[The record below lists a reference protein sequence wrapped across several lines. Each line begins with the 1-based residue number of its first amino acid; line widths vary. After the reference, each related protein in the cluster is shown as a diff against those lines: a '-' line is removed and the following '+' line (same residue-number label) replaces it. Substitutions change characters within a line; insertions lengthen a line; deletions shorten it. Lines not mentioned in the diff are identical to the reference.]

1 MKQLQ
6 TLSVVS
12 PGFYGL
18 NTQESGVTLSPN
30 FASIVENAVIDKFG
44 RIGARKGWSM
54 QTDDGATPLEGEQIK
69 FLMEHVDA
77 DNTTLTLSGGNNKLF
92 KAGDNNDALVDI
104 TPAGYTITKNNW
116 KGANINDHTMLV
128 QAGHPP
134 LLATAESGSFVVDLL
149 TAHVAHGSHTPNY
162 GTSYPRDV
170 IAGYSRFWVH
180 DGSTVYWSDDIAGD
194 FPHFDGGSSGLL
206 NIASV
211 LPNNVDTITALAL
224 HNGFLIIFCER
235 CIVIYSGADNPT
247 AATFTVSD
255 VISGTGCIARDSVQ
269 HTGNDLLFLS
279 DTGVRSLGRVVQEKS
294 LPMRDLTKNVR
305 DDLGQDIALEK
316 ASYGHLDNVCS
327 VYSEVNA
334 FYLLSIPSQSTV
346 YCLDLKQ
353 ALEDGAARV
362 TKWVG
367 YSATS
372 FLRRR
377 DREVLIG
384 KVNGIGKYSGYTD
397 NNVSYSLSYFS
408 PYMDMGAP
416 STIKILKQLKATVVG
431 GSGQTFV
438 LKTNFDYLDSTSSY
452 TYTIKETNTAQ
463 YGIDE
468 FNLCEYSVGIAIDSV
483 KSSVGGSGNAIQIGF
498 KANVFQNPLSVQT
511 IDMFVKTGRT
521 N

>member
-6 TLSVVS
+6 TLSIVS

-18 NTQESGVTLSPN
+18 NTQESGLTISNN
-30 FASIVENAVIDKFG
+30 FAYQANNVVIDKSG
-44 RIGARKGWSM
+44 QLGARQGWTM
-54 QTDDGATPLEGEQIK
+54 QTELGATQLSNNTID
-69 FLMEHVDA
+69 FLIEHVNA
-77 DNTTLTLSGGNNKLF
+77 DNSVVLLSAGNNKVF
-92 KAGDNNDALVDI
+92 KNGNDADELVDI
-104 TPAGYTITKNNW
+104 TPVGYTITKNNW

-235 CIVIYSGADNPT
+235 CIVIYSGAENPT
-247 AATFTVSD
+247 AATFAVSD
-255 VISGTGCIARDSVQ
+255 VISGVGCIARASVQ

-305 DDLGQDIALEK
+305 DDLIANMKIER
-316 ASYGHLDNVCS
+316 ATHGGLDEVCS
-327 VYSEVNA
+327 VYSELYA
-334 FYLLSIPSQSTV
+334 FYLLSFPTRNMI
-346 YCLDLKQ
+346 YCLDMRS
-353 ALEDGAARV
+353 ALEDGSARV
-362 TKWVG
+362 TKWTK
-367 YSATS
+367 AKTTS
-372 FLRRR
+372 FYRTR
-377 DREVLIG
+377 DRQLLMG
-384 KVNGIGKYSGYTD
+384 KENGIGKYGGYTD
-397 NNVSYSLSYFS
+397 NTAPYTMSYLSHHT
-408 PYMDMGAP
+408 DMGTP
-416 STIKILKQLKATVVG
+416 TQIKILKNFSATVVG
-431 GSGQTFV
+431 GAGQQFII
-438 LKTNFDYLDSTSSY
+438 KTNINYNDDARRYAYTIPAKTSS
-452 TYTIKETNTAQ
+452 
-463 YGIDE
+463 E
-468 FNLCEYSVGIAIDSV
+468 FNTSEFGIAEFSKGILVETV
-483 KSSVGGSGNAIQIGF
+483 KESIAGTGTVIQVGF
-498 KANVFQNPLSVQT
+498 EANINGASMTVQKV
-511 IDMFVKTGRT
+511 DMFVKTGRI

>member
-1 MKQLQ
+1 
-6 TLSVVS
+6 
-12 PGFYGL
+12 
-18 NTQESGVTLSPN
+18 
-30 FASIVENAVIDKFG
+30 
-44 RIGARKGWSM
+44 
-54 QTDDGATPLEGEQIK
+54 
-69 FLMEHVDA
+69 
-77 DNTTLTLSGGNNKLF
+77 
-92 KAGDNNDALVDI
+92 
-104 TPAGYTITKNNW
+104 
-116 KGANINDHTMLV
+116 
-128 QAGHPP
+128 
-134 LLATAESGSFVVDLL
+134 
-149 TAHVAHGSHTPNY
+149 
-162 GTSYPRDV
+162 
-170 IAGYSRFWVH
+170 
-180 DGSTVYWSDDIAGD
+180 
-194 FPHFDGGSSGLL
+194 
-206 NIASV
+206 
-211 LPNNVDTITALAL
+211 
-224 HNGFLIIFCER
+224 
-235 CIVIYSGADNPT
+235 
-247 AATFTVSD
+247 
-255 VISGTGCIARDSVQ
+255 
-269 HTGNDLLFLS
+269 LFLS

-305 DDLGQDIALEK
+305 DNLGQDIALEK

-362 TKWVG
+362 TKWVD

-397 NNVSYSLSYFS
+397 NNVSYSLAYFS

>member
-1 MKQLQ
+1 MKELQ

-12 PGFYGL
+12 PGFFGL

-30 FASIVENAVIDKFG
+30 FASSAENAVIDKLG
-44 RIGARKGWSM
+44 RLGARKGWLM
-54 QTDDGATPLEGEQIK
+54 QTDTGVTLLGGAQVE

-92 KAGDNNDALVDI
+92 KAGDNNDALVDV
-104 TPAGYTITKNNW
+104 TPAGYTITKNRW

-134 LLATAESGSFVVDLL
+134 LLATAETGSFVVDLL
-149 TAHVAHGSHTPNY
+149 TDHVAHGSHTPNY

-180 DGSTVYWSDDIAGD
+180 DGSTVYWSDDIAGT
-194 FPHFDGGSSGLL
+194 FPHFDGGSSGFV

-235 CIVIYSGADNPT
+235 CIVVYGGAETPL
-247 AATFTVSD
+247 AATFAVSD
-255 VISGTGCIARDSVQ
+255 VISGVGCIARDSVQ

-279 DTGVRSLGRVVQEKS
+279 DTGVRSLGRLLQEKS
-294 LPMRDLTKNVR
+294 LPMRDLTKNIR
-305 DDLGQDIALEK
+305 DDLSLDVALER

-334 FYLLSIPSQSTV
+334 FYLLSIPSQAHV
-346 YCLDLKQ
+346 YCLDLRRS
-353 ALEDGAARV
+353 LEDGSSRV
-362 TKWVG
+362 TKWVS
-367 YSATS
+367 YPATS

-377 DREVLIG
+377 DREVLVG
-384 KVNGIGKYSGYTD
+384 KVDGIGKYSGYTD
-397 NNVSYSLSYFS
+397 NNASYYLSYFS
-408 PYMDMGAP
+408 PYMDMGAA
-416 STIKILKQLKATVVG
+416 SLIKIIKQLKATVVG
-431 GSGQTFV
+431 GSGQVFI
-438 LKTNFDYLDSTSSY
+438 LKTNFDYEDNTDSY
-452 TYTIKETNTAQ
+452 TYTIKESSIAEFNV
-463 YGIDE
+463 DE
-468 FNLCEYSVGIAIDSV
+468 FNLGEFSSGIAIDTV
-483 KSSVGGSGNAIQIGF
+483 KARVNGSGNAIQIGF
-498 KANVFQNPLSVQT
+498 EATVFQNPLSVQT